1 MRAHVSRSGRRRGLT
16 LVEVCLVLALLVVI
30 VAVAIP
36 AMGGAFARASLR
48 GGCDTLR
55 AAWSKARMAAIQKG
69 QTYAFRCQPRGSHF
83 QIIGLDQIGSPESD
97 NQQPTD
103 SEAERPPEDML
114 RLART
119 QLPDGV
125 IFAKTDVV
133 NSTQLASTAGGGGG
147 GALVPAFFFC
157 SCRAS
162 IRGVAGF
169 FKEGRK

>member
-30 VAVAIP
+30 AAVAIP

-69 QTYAFRCQPRGSHF
+69 QTFVFHCEPRGSRF
-83 QIIGLDQIGSPESD
+83 QLIPLEQIGLPESQD
-97 NQQPTD
+97 QQPVD
-103 SEAERPPEDML
+103 PNAERAPEDIL

-125 IFAKTDVV
+125 IFAKADIV
-133 NSTQLASTAGGGGG
+133 NSTQLAATAGLTDG
-147 GALVPAFFFC
+147 GAWSSPILFRPD
-157 SCRAS
+157 
-162 IRGVAGF
+162 
-169 FKEGRK
+169 